1 MPPRVRSPRPF
12 CPCLIIAKNSGNFL
26 PVDEV
31 LGVDEL
37 ELVEELDGQHQ
48 HRLQR
53 ELATADVEQVLQ

>member
-1 MPPRVRSPRPF
+1 MF
-12 CPCLIIAKNSGNFL
+12 IAKNLGKFL